1 MVALLSSVIVT
12 FLCLRLRKHKSS
24 HNHDS
29 LSVSGS
35 HLHHRKQPENAAA
48 YVIGGGTSADFRPRI
63 KSEYVHSAQARIP

>member
-29 LSVSGS
+29 LDVGHAR
-35 HLHHRKQPENAAA
+35 HLRKNSDADAA
-48 YVIGGGTSADFRPRI
+48 YVIGGTSSDFRCNVRNRFFFVSDNPG
-63 KSEYVHSAQARIP
+63 K